1 MDFFNKAKESI
12 ANASKD
18 ITQKANDMSGLV
30 KVTAKINEL
39 EKEYDALQMNLA
51 ENLLVGHYEEV
62 KALAP
67 EIISMIER
75 NREDYETAK
84 KEQIVLKGNR
94 VCPNCGAEQDKTAVH
109 CTVCGT
115 NIEDAEKTIP
125 MMQAQGPAKKFCSK
139 CGAEIAQGAR
149 FCTVCGTAAQ

>member
-1 MDFFNKAKESI
+1 MDFLNKAKESI
-12 ANASKD
+12 ANASRD
-18 ITQKANDMSGLV
+18 ITQKANDVGGLV

-39 EKEYDALQMNLA
+39 EKGYDALQKNLA
-51 ENLLVGHYEEV
+51 ENLLTTHYEEI
-62 KALAP
+62 KAMAP
-67 EIISMIER
+67 EIISMIEK
-75 NREDYETAK
+75 NREEFKAAV
-84 KEQIVLKGNR
+84 KEQVVLKGNKI
-94 VCPNCGAEQDKTAVH
+94 CPNCGAEQDKTAVH

-125 MMQAQGPAKKFCSK
+125 MMQAQGPAKQFCSK